1 MNIPRVNSGAHW
13 YYIDE
18 ECPEVTGLNETTR
31 QDYRD
36 LGSIKRRAA
45 VEGGVHQSRGTGPVP
60 DAEIVGE
67 FMAEEFCTKR
77 ARGKE

>member
-1 MNIPRVNSGAHW
+1 MPRGHRSERD
-13 YYIDE
+13 YS
-18 ECPEVTGLNETTR
+18 PE
-31 QDYRD
+31 YRD

-45 VEGGVHQSRGTGPVP
+45 VEGGVHQSRGAGPVP